1 MDVACGDGALAL
13 TALRNRIPYT
23 SLAFTAYHRDMIM
36 SRLLDLLSAGA
47 LKASGKW
54 YDPSL
59 VKILTRAAKKNK
71 TEDDGGEPPKKKQ
84 KTNKG
89 KHDKENEKDTQEPK
103 NSEAKKQ
110 KPKKG
115 KSSKKKGKKKTT
127 ADSGSNVESD
137 ISIGSEEGSERESD
151 WD

>member
-1 MDVACGDGALAL
+1 
-13 TALRNRIPYT
+13 
-23 SLAFTAYHRDMIM
+23 M

-47 LKASGKW
+47 LKAGDKW

-59 VKILTRAAKKNK
+59 VKTLTQAGKKKK
-71 TEDDGGEPPKKKQ
+71 TEDGGGEPPKKKH

-89 KHDKENEKDTQEPK
+89 KHDKDNEKDTQEPN
-103 NSEAKKQ
+103 NSEAKTQ

-127 ADSGSNVESD
+127 ADSGSNVESNM
-137 ISIGSEEGSERESD
+137 SIGSGEGSERESD
-151 WD
+151 LD